1 MTKWD
6 IKQSAHLDTY
16 YLFQEGKIY
25 IWFQKIKIDEKYI
38 WFYDREI
45 SVACY
50 LKDDLPQY
58 IIDELKTLPQ
68 VVK

>member
-1 MTKWD
+1 MGDWEIRK
-6 IKQSAHLDTY
+6 SADNDSY
-16 YLFQEGKIY
+16 FLFLESKIY
-25 IWFQKIKIDEKYI
+25 IWFQKVKIAEKYI

-68 VVK
+68 VK